1 MSFATTLLLLGLLGV
16 GISEAQTS
24 ARRAQSDHLL
34 TLEGIA
40 RDPAEWIG
48 SSPAEVAWS
57 EDGQSIYFMWN
68 PEAKEE
74 AELFVISRD
83 GGRPIRVEQRWLVP
97 TREGETDKDSTL
109 KVYEAHGDIFLF
121 TIASGA
127 VRRLTQTEAEERN
140 PRFTFDQKAITF
152 EQDQNLFRIAVESGN
167 LSQITNF
174 KTGKDPEAKPKHTQ
188 LQEYLEVQQQELFE
202 YLRKEDRLEKER
214 KEREKVERGNSL
226 DPVYLEQGQR
236 VSDLALSPDGRFVTF
251 ILSDRSKAED
261 GRVVDMPKYVTKSGF
276 VETENLRS
284 GFGIG
289 RVKAGEPVVSY
300 RLGALSLA
308 NNQIAWV
315 DHGQGDRAINF
326 NAPTWS
332 EDGTK
337 AVAWAGSVDHKDA
350 WLLLLDL
357 AAGTAR
363 PIVHEHDDAWV
374 RGFRAGRG
382 GRDGLTYGF
391 LPDNEGVYFF
401 SERDGFYH
409 LYVTD
414 VQGGEPKQ
422 LTRGNF
428 ELADLR
434 LSKDKDTWYFTSTE
448 VHPGEHRLY
457 SMPLAGG
464 PPTGLT
470 SRPGW
475 YTYELSPDEQMV
487 ALTYSSPTEPAE
499 LFVMPNRPGA
509 EEKRLTVSTTEEF
522 GSYPWRSSDIVTFD
536 DGEGHT
542 IHADVWQPEQPHPSR
557 PAIIRVHGGGWSQ
570 GVYRR
575 WSNGVP
581 FYHYLV
587 QEGFT
592 VLNIDYRG
600 SRGYGRDFRTG
611 IYRHMGETEIKSVLA
626 AVEVLVEQYDVD
638 RRRIGIFGGSYG
650 GFLTLMA
657 LFKHPGVFAA
667 GAVRAPVTD
676 WAHYSHG
683 YTTRILNN
691 PYDDTEAYERSSPI
705 FFAEGFQDHLL
716 IQHGVEDNN
725 VHFQDSVRLAQRLLE
740 LKKDNWEIMLYP
752 IEAHSLRGEEYNRL
766 DVMRRRVKLFNRV
779 LKGPRPG
786 ES

>member
-1 MSFATTLLLLGLLGV
+1 M
-16 GISEAQTS
+16 
-24 ARRAQSDHLL
+24 
-34 TLEGIA
+34 EGIA

-74 AELFVISRD
+74 AELFVISRG
-83 GGRPIRVEQRWLVP
+83 GGRPIRVSPEERWLVP

-109 KVYEAHGDIFLF
+109 KVYEAYGDIFLF

-188 LQEYLEVQQQELFE
+188 LQEYLEVKQQEIFE

-226 DPVYLEQGQR
+226 DPVYLEEGQR

-251 ILSDRSKAED
+251 ILSDRSKAKD
-261 GRVVDMPKYVTKSGF
+261 GRVVDMPKYVTESGF
-276 VETENLRS
+276 LEAENLRS

-308 NNQIAWV
+308 NNQIAWM
-315 DHGQGDRAINF
+315 DHGQGDRAIHF

-337 AVAWAGSVDHKDA
+337 AVAWAGSVDHKDS

-391 LPDNEGVYFF
+391 LPDNEGVYFL

-448 VHPGEHRLY
+448 VHPGEHQLY

-487 ALTYSSPTEPAE
+487 ALTYSSPTETGGALRHAQSARRGGEAADGLNDRGIWKLPVAIE
-499 LFVMPNRPGA
+499 RHRHFRRRRGAYDSCRRLAARAATSVATGYHSRAWRRVVTGRPIVAGRTA
-509 EEKRLTVSTTEEF
+509 SRSITTWF
-522 GSYPWRSSDIVTFD
+522 KKAS
-536 DGEGHT
+536 
-542 IHADVWQPEQPHPSR
+542 PS
-557 PAIIRVHGGGWSQ
+557 
-570 GVYRR
+570 
-575 WSNGVP
+575 
-581 FYHYLV
+581 
-587 QEGFT
+587 
-592 VLNIDYRG
+592 LNIDYRG

-611 IYRHMGETEIKSVLA
+611 IYRHMGGDRDQERARCRRGLGRNSMTSTVVGSA
-626 AVEVLVEQYDVD
+626 FLVEA
-638 RRRIGIFGGSYG
+638 
-650 GFLTLMA
+650 T
-657 LFKHPGVFAA
+657 GV
-667 GAVRAPVTD
+667 
-676 WAHYSHG
+676 S
-683 YTTRILNN
+683 
-691 PYDDTEAYERSSPI
+691 
-705 FFAEGFQDHLL
+705 
-716 IQHGVEDNN
+716 
-725 VHFQDSVRLAQRLLE
+725 
-740 LKKDNWEIMLYP
+740 
-752 IEAHSLRGEEYNRL
+752 
-766 DVMRRRVKLFNRV
+766 
-779 LKGPRPG
+779 
-786 ES
+786 